1 MQKLMDQMM
10 MQCLQVVNE
19 VNYSDVQFIDDET
32 NVQD

>member
-1 MQKLMDQMM
+1 MDQMK